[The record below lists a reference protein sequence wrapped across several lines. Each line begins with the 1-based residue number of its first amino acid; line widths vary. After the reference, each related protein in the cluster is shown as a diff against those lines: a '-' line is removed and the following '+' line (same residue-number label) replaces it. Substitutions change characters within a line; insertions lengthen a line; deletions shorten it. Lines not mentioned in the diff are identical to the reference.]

1 MGVTYYELKSIKRR
15 LDTQKLKVVALRE
28 QAVSLSQAADGLP
41 HGGQVSDKV
50 GVRVGQIIEEEERLN
65 ALYDK
70 LTDGIQS
77 VPDVYIQTLIHCKLV
92 KGWSWTRI
100 ALELGGNNTGDS
112 VRKTVVRYNWE

>member
-15 LDTQKLKVVALRE
+15 INTQKLKVAALRE

-41 HGGQVSDKV
+41 HGGQVSDRV
-50 GVRVGQIIEEEERLN
+50 GVSVGQIIEEEERLN
-65 ALYDK
+65 ALHDK
-70 LTDGIQS
+70 LTDSIKS
-77 VPDVYIQTLIHCKLV
+77 VPDEYIQTLIHCKLV

-100 ALELGGNNTGDS
+100 AMELGGNNTGDS